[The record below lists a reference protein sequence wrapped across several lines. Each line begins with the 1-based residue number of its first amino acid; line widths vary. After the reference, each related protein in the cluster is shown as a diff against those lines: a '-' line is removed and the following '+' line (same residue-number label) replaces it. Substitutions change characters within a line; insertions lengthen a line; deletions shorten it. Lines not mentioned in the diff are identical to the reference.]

1 MFNDKNKMAVGVFIL
16 SESIF
21 FLLLVIAY
29 INFHIQGEKITTAA
43 RALNFQS
50 ALVFSLFLFSS
61 SFTLWRAES
70 NLRKH
75 RRSRVPLWLGLT
87 IVLGAV
93 FLFGQGR
100 EYYDLIHRNI
110 TISRDLFGTTF
121 FTLTGFHGL
130 HVLTGLFLLVV
141 LFALAL
147 FGRKDEPQESALGAI
162 GYYWHFVDAVWVVIF
177 SVVYLWAF
185 L

>member
-1 MFNDKNKMAVGVFIL
+1 VFHDKSKMAMGIFIL

-21 FLLLVIAY
+21 FLLLIIAY
-29 INFHIQGEKITTAA
+29 VNYHIQDATGMVAARSLNFH
-43 RALNFQS
+43 S
-50 ALVFSLFLFSS
+50 AIVFSLFLFAS
-61 SFTLWRAES
+61 SFTMWRAET
-70 NLRKH
+70 NLRNK
-75 RRSRVPLWLGLT
+75 RRSRVSTWLGLT
-87 IVLGAV
+87 VILGAV

-100 EYYDLIHRNI
+100 EYYDLIQQDI

-130 HVLTGLFLLVV
+130 HVLTGLILIVITFV
-141 LFALAL
+141 LAV
-147 FGRKDEPQESALGAI
+147 FGRTAEPRESALGAI
-162 GYYWHFVDAVWVVIF
+162 GYYWHFVDAVWVIIF

>member
-1 MFNDKNKMAVGVFIL
+1 VFDDKNKMAMGIFIL

-21 FLLLVIAY
+21 FLLLIIAY
-29 INFHIQGEKITTAA
+29 VNYHVEPLVRSDAA
-43 RALNFQS
+43 NSLDFPGAIF
-50 ALVFSLFLFSS
+50 FSICLFSS
-61 SFTLWRAES
+61 SFTLWRTEV
-70 NLRKH
+70 NLRRE
-75 RRSRVPLWLGLT
+75 RRSRVPFWLGLT

-100 EYYDLIHRNI
+100 EYYELIRQNV

-121 FTLTGFHGL
+121 FTLTGFHGM
-130 HVLTGLFLLVV
+130 HVLTGLILLIVALV
-141 LFALAL
+141 LAM
-147 FGRKDEPQESALGAI
+147 FGRVTEPTESALGAI

>member
-1 MFNDKNKMAVGVFIL
+1 MLSDKNRMAMGVFIL

-21 FLLLVIAY
+21 FLLLIIAY
-29 INFHIQGEKITTAA
+29 INFHIEGQKISTAA
-43 RALNFQS
+43 RYLNFHS
-50 ALVFSLFLFSS
+50 AIIFSLFLFSS
-61 SFTLWRAES
+61 SFTLWRAEA
-70 NLRKH
+70 NLKHH
-75 RRSRVPLWLGLT
+75 RRSRVPFWLGLT

-100 EYYDLIHRNI
+100 EYYDLIHRNM

-130 HVLTGLFLLVV
+130 HVLMGLLLLVIM
-141 LFALAL
+141 LILAL
-147 FGRKDEPQESALGAI
+147 FGRKDEPRESALGAI
-162 GYYWHFVDAVWVVIF
+162 GYYWHFVDAVWVVVF

>member
-1 MFNDKNKMAVGVFIL
+1 MLKDKLRLAVVLFIL
-16 SESIF
+16 SESVF

-29 INFHIQGEKITTAA
+29 IAYHVKASSGPTAA
-43 RALNFQS
+43 QTLDLRAGAF
-50 ALVFSLFLFSS
+50 FSLFLFTS
-61 SFTLWRAES
+61 SFTLWRAEV
-70 NLRKH
+70 NLRKD
-75 RRSRVPLWLGLT
+75 RRRALAAWLGTT

-93 FLFGQGR
+93 FLYGQGR
-100 EYYDLIHRNI
+100 EYLHLLAQDV

-130 HVLTGLFLLVV
+130 HVFSGLILLSV
-141 LFALAL
+141 LYLLAV
-147 FGRKDEPQESALGAI
+147 FGKPTEPKQHAVGAI